1 MHSNKSSKNP
11 MQRIT
16 PYLIT
21 VGLGLSIPAYAAQ
34 PETSDEM
41 QAEVPAA
48 TIDSNGDGTTDAWD
62 RNEDGQADAWDS
74 NGDGKPDLADNDGDG
89 QPDTPDEDSQP
100 E

>member
-1 MHSNKSSKNP
+1 MHSKKSSNP

-21 VGLGLSIPAYAAQ
+21 LGLGLGLSIPAYAAQ

-48 TIDSNGDGTTDAWD
+48 TIDSNYS
-62 RNEDGQADAWDS
+62 EPL
-74 NGDGKPDLADNDGDG
+74 KPTLHRCPG
-89 QPDTPDEDSQP
+89 P
-100 E
+100 